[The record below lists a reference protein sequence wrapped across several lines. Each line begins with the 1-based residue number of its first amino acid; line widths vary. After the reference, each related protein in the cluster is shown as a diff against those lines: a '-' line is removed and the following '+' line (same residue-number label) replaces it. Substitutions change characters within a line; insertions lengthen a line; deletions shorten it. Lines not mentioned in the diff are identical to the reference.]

1 MQWKKID
8 MIRTHDLEICS
19 LNHCATLLVNVFW
32 KKNTLAFYCFF
43 FLMNSMSQ
51 IEMSHTTFKKK

>member
-32 KKNTLAFYCFF
+32 KKKYTCFLLFF

>member
-43 FLMNSMSQ
+43 FD
-51 IEMSHTTFKKK
+51 E